1 MMIVVDLVNA
11 KFFIIFFSLRG
22 GSDSVRSRVRPG
34 RKVCSQELRHL
45 VRQLDSIGAGRKR
58 GQSGNFHSEKLS
70 LL

>member
-45 VRQLDSIGAGRKR
+45 VRQLDSIGTGRKR
-58 GQSGNFHSEKLS
+58 GQSGNF
-70 LL
+70 